1 MALYHMLSVRGTRD
15 VTLCCLRR
23 VCRKEAR
30 RQADLLTKQ
39 WGPARRQAVLLS
51 SSLAVLR
58 SQEDRAREKLLDEAK
73 LNHAELSPVDCQDDD
88 FNSVTK
94 PPKMKLFEELRDS
107 LPSSSETLNKIGQ
120 AKEKFA
126 SSLQELSERLH
137 NEPLSHIITE
147 KASKITEQANLETEL
162 MAEQMAESLSE
173 TIVET
178 RETIKNLHH
187 RLVKTPEPGV
197 VKPIFEAEPSHQHV
211 DIGLTEEI
219 ISQNKRRAEDEDT
232 ELMPRIKK
240 AVRQLKEEIA
250 ADESGDPPLSLVSRK
265 AKQRIE
271 NFIRDK
277 RAQMQV
283 KISEKLDI
291 VKEITVVGKKD
302 NNDEG
307 VMEYIT
313 SNVPNCDTEDP
324 ELKNIVSDFAGTFYN
339 DTYLIDDIDV
349 ENDDTLT
356 SSGWTKEVSQEKYRI
371 WKKQI
376 QEESVTLYKIFGQ
389 FDDISSV
396 EFYNAQVND
405 QYRSVWDKSV
415 SSLYVVDNITNNTEI
430 VYWATKF
437 PFPLQDRD
445 YVFERSHHMDEKSH
459 TIEIASRSITH
470 KSKPEYPKFVR
481 VCKYGSKLVIKGH
494 KDLYQ
499 KGMSYCLTY
508 YDDFGM
514 PIPNQVKD
522 RLANTKIPEFLDKVH
537 DAAVYLG
544 STGKLYVP
552 YPELSLRKS
561 N

>member
-1 MALYHMLSVRGTRD
+1 MALYHMLSVPATRD
-15 VTLCCLRR
+15 VTWCCIRR
-23 VCRKEAR
+23 VIRKEAQRQINFLAKQYGPHR
-30 RQADLLTKQ
+30 RQAL
-39 WGPARRQAVLLS
+39 LLS
-51 SSLAVLR
+51 SSLTVLR
-58 SQEDRAREKLLDEAK
+58 SQEDRNRQRLLDEGK
-73 LNHAELSPVDCQDDD
+73 LNHAELSPVDCQDRT
-88 FNSVTK
+88 FSTVAK
-94 PPKMKLFEELRDS
+94 GPKMKLFEELRDS
-107 LPSSSETLNKIGQ
+107 LPSSSETLNKIEQ
-120 AKEKFA
+120 AKEKFT
-126 SSLQELSERLH
+126 SSLHELTERLN
-137 NEPLSHIITE
+137 NEPLSHYITE

-162 MAEQMAESLSE
+162 MAESLSESLSE

-178 RETIKNLHH
+178 KETIKNITH
-187 RLVKTPEPGV
+187 RLVKSPEPGV
-197 VKPIFEAEPSHQHV
+197 VKPIASPEPNHQHV
-211 DIGLTEEI
+211 DIGLTAEI
-219 ISQNKRRAEDEDT
+219 ISQNKRRVEDQDT

-240 AVRQLKEEIA
+240 AVRQLKAEID
-250 ADESGDPPLSLVSRK
+250 ADDSGDPPISLVSRK

-271 NFIRDK
+271 NFIKNK

-283 KISEKLDI
+283 KISEKFDI
-291 VKEITVVGKKD
+291 VKEITVVGEKD
-302 NNDEG
+302 KGEEG

-313 SNVPNCDTEDP
+313 SNVPCDKEDP
-324 ELKNIVSDFAGTFYN
+324 ELQDIVSDFAGTFYN
-339 DTYLIDDIDV
+339 DAFLIDDIDI
-349 ENDDTLT
+349 EHDEELT
-356 SSGWTKEVSQEKYRI
+356 SNGWTNEIFQEKYRI

-376 QEESVTLYKIFGQ
+376 PEENVTLYKIFGS
-389 FDDISSV
+389 FDTVSSV

-415 SSLYVVDNITNNTEI
+415 SSLYVVDNITNNREI

-445 YVFERSHHMDEKSH
+445 YVFERSHLMDEKSH

-481 VCKYGSKLVIKGH
+481 VCKYGSKLVIRAH

-552 YPELSLRKS
+552 YPEFSASKR

>member
-1 MALYHMLSVRGTRD
+1 MALYHMLSLSGTRD
-15 VTLCCLRR
+15 VTWYCLRR
-23 VCRKEAR
+23 VIKKEAR
-30 RQADLLTKQ
+30 RQANVLTKQ
-39 WGPARRQAVLLS
+39 WGPTRRQAVLLS
-51 SSLAVLR
+51 SSLTVLKNKEER
-58 SQEDRAREKLLDEAK
+58 HRQRLVNEGK
-73 LNHAELSPVDCQDDD
+73 LNHAELSPVDCHDDT
-88 FNSVTK
+88 FCTVTK
-94 PPKMKLFEELRDS
+94 GHKMKLFEELRDS
-107 LPSSSETLNKIGQ
+107 FPSSSETLNKLEQ
-120 AKEKFA
+120 AKEKFT
-126 SSLQELSERLH
+126 SSFHELTERLN
-137 NEPLSHIITE
+137 NENLSHIITE

-178 RETIKNLHH
+178 KETIKNITQ
-187 RLVKTPEPGV
+187 RLVKSPEPRV
-197 VKPIFEAEPSHQHV
+197 VKPIAEPNHQHV
-211 DIGLTEEI
+211 DIGLTDEI
-219 ISQNKRRAEDEDT
+219 ISQNKKRAEDEDM

-240 AVRQLKEEIA
+240 AVRQLKAEID
-250 ADESGDPPLSLVSRK
+250 ADDSGDPPLSLVSRK

-271 NFIRDK
+271 TFIKNK

-283 KISEKLDI
+283 KFDI

-302 NNDEG
+302 KTDEG

-313 SNVPNCDTEDP
+313 SNVPNCDKEDQ
-324 ELKNIVSDFAGTFYN
+324 ELKDIVSDFAGTFYN
-339 DTYLIDDIDV
+339 DAYLIDDIDI
-349 ENDDTLT
+349 EHDDTLT
-356 SSGWTKEVSQEKYRI
+356 SNGWTNEVSQEKYRI
-371 WKKQI
+371 WKKNI
-376 QEESVTLYKIFGQ
+376 PEESVTLYKIFGS
-389 FDDISSV
+389 FDTVSSV

-405 QYRSVWDKSV
+405 QYRSEWDRSV
-415 SSLYVVDNITNNTEI
+415 SSLYVVDNITNNREI

-445 YVFERSHHMDEKSH
+445 YVFERSHLMDEKSR

-481 VCKYGSKLVIKGH
+481 VCKYGSKLVIRAD

-544 STGKLYVP
+544 GTGKLYIP
-552 YPELSLRKS
+552 YPESSASKR